1 MPKIITISLS
11 ESERKKLDEIFK
23 YSSNWRERERA
34 QTVLLLAEN
43 LRISEVAA
51 QLNLCERT
59 VSNTRRK
66 WVLSQFDA
74 LTDAPRPG
82 APWKLSI
89 DYQNLILKHAEEAPL
104 SARKIQEAIV
114 QVGAPQV
121 HINTIR
127 AVLRRANK
135 TWKRTRHSLKK
146 NETK

>member
-11 ESERKKLDEIFK
+11 ESESEKLNNIFK
-23 YSSNWRERERA
+23 YGSDWRERERA
-34 QTVLLLAEN
+34 RTILLLSEG
-43 LRISEVAA
+43 LSVSEVAS
-51 QLNLCERT
+51 QLSLCERT

-66 WVLSQFDA
+66 WGLSQFNS
-74 LTDAPRPG
+74 LSDAPRPG
-82 APWKLSI
+82 APRKLSV
-89 DYQNLILKHAEEAPL
+89 DYQNLIVKHSEEAPL